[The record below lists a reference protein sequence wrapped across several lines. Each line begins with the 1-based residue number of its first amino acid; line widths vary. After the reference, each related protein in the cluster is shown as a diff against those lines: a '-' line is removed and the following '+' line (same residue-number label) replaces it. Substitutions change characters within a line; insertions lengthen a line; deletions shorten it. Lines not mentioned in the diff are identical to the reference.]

1 MDGGAK
7 LVDVG
12 AVRADELVEFIA
24 RDAELLGPVC
34 NVGSHFRV
42 DQLGIVRTLGGVVL
56 VQGVGLEAALRP
68 VDLACA
74 DQLVAWRRT
83 AAAGQ

>member
-1 MDGGAK
+1 MPAWC
-7 LVDVG
+7 DV
-12 AVRADELVEFIA
+12 V
-24 RDAELLGPVC
+24 DAERHLAATDRDL
-34 NVGSHFRV
+34 HA
-42 DQLGIVRTLGGVVL
+42 IL

-83 AAAGQ
+83 VAAGQ